1 MIRDRYDPMQLFDL
15 VPQLQ
20 LRFEPELAELDRLL
34 EDDRLF
40 QQVKADLARRC
51 PKTTVTGR
59 PGTPVEVVLRLLVVK
74 HLYGWSYEQTEQFV
88 GDSLVLR
95 QFCRLYL
102 ATTPAD
108 TTLLR
113 WANLIQPETLH
124 HLLARV
130 TELAAAQRVTRGRK
144 LRTDSTVVETNIH
157 HPSDSTLLA
166 DGVRVLSRLVRR
178 AQSVRGAVGA
188 AASALY
194 RDRTRSAKRLAHR
207 IGEAAAHAPARR
219 ADPRPALYQRL
230 LAVARASLRQAAQ
243 VRERVAA
250 TAGAAARLGAALDRV
265 LPLVERVVEQT
276 ARRVLHGESVP
287 AGAKVLSLFEP
298 HTAVLRRGKVRQPTE
313 FGRKLVLDEV
323 DGGLVSRYAV
333 LPGNPPDA
341 ASVLPSV
348 AHHCVQFGHPPAVL
362 TGDRGTYSPDNEAA
376 ALAAGVR
383 QVALPQ
389 PGTTT
394 PARRAHERQRW
405 FRRARRWRSGIEG
418 RISVLRRG
426 FGLARCRYHGEAGME
441 RWVGWA
447 IITHNLRT
455 ISRTVAARRAA

>member
-20 LRFEPELAELDRLL
+20 LGFEPELAELDRLL

-243 VRERVAA
+243 VRDRLTAP
-250 TAGAAARLGAALDRV
+250 AGAAARLGAALDRV
-265 LPLVERVVEQT
+265 RPLVERVVEQT

-287 AGAKVLSLFEP
+287 AGANDGDKALKDAKTLEAMGKLSELLGQRATEVSGQVMIERAA
-298 HTAVLRRGKVRQPTE
+298 AV
-313 FGRKLVLDEV
+313 
-323 DGGLVSRYAV
+323 V
-333 LPGNPPDA
+333 LPHSGQR
-341 ASVLPSV
+341 L
-348 AHHCVQFGHPPAVL
+348 
-362 TGDRGTYSPDNEAA
+362 GD
-376 ALAAGVR
+376 
-383 QVALPQ
+383 
-389 PGTTT
+389 
-394 PARRAHERQRW
+394 ARR
-405 FRRARRWRSGIEG
+405 S
-418 RISVLRRG
+418 
-426 FGLARCRYHGEAGME
+426 
-441 RWVGWA
+441 
-447 IITHNLRT
+447 
-455 ISRTVAARRAA
+455 